1 MPAKKLVSI
10 SIYLSETKAK
20 LVLREPSCGLL
31 GSPTRSLL
39 SVGMIRSVKKVF
51 HNASRT
57 QVQVQSWTIPFWG
70 HCGQLGPFRG
80 VNYRFLGF

>member
-1 MPAKKLVSI
+1 MRA
-10 SIYLSETKAK
+10 
-20 LVLREPSCGLL
+20 LL
-31 GSPTRSLL
+31 WFIGIPYKIT
-39 SVGMIRSVKKVF
+39 VGMIRSVKKVF